1 MNRNSTVAA
10 IATPYGSGGISII
23 RISGS
28 EAVQIADR
36 VFSASSKKKLEDVPS
51 HTIHHGRVMSSDGKV
66 LDEVLVSVMRA
77 PKSYTGED
85 TVEINCHGG
94 IVVTNS
100 VLSAVV
106 EAGASLADRG
116 EFTKRAFLNGKLD
129 LSRAEAVIDV
139 INSRTALE
147 QSIAVN
153 HLGGRLS
160 EKINSLRERLI
171 ALIGHIQVLI
181 DYPDEDL
188 EPMSDTEFYD
198 SLKTLLHEA
207 EKLLKSS
214 DKGLIIRDGI
224 QTAIVGKP
232 NVGKSSLLNLLSG
245 QQKAI
250 VTDVEGTTRD
260 VIEQYVSFGNI
271 TLKLCDTAGIRRTDD
286 EVEAIGVQKSI
297 DYISNSD
304 LIIFMADAVSGLDSN
319 DYDII
324 RALHGKKVIALI
336 NKSECGSCVNADELK
351 EYFDICISFSVRSEA
366 GLPELEEAIKNLFDL
381 GLIEEGGADII
392 TSVRHRDALS
402 GAVASVASA
411 IEALESGLSPDMT
424 FIDIENAISSLGEIT
439 GQTVGEEIV
448 NKIFHAFCV
457 GK

>member
-1 MNRNSTVAA
+1 MKINSTIAA
-10 IATPYGSGGISII
+10 VATPYGSGGISII
-23 RISGS
+23 RISGDD
-28 EAVQIADR
+28 AVKIADR
-36 VFSASSKKKLEDVPS
+36 VFRASSGKKLADAKS
-51 HTIHHGRVMSSDGKV
+51 HTLHHGHIEDKSGKI
-66 LDEVLVSVMRA
+66 LDEVLASVMLA

-94 IVVTNS
+94 VVVTNS

-106 EAGASLADRG
+106 ESGASLADRG

-139 INSRTALE
+139 INSKTALE

-160 EKINSLRERLI
+160 EKIDSLRERLI
-171 ALIGHIQVLI
+171 RLTGHIQVLI

-188 EPMSDTEFYD
+188 EPLSDEQFSD
-198 SLKTLLHEA
+198 SLKKIYEEASGLLA
-207 EKLLKSS
+207 SS
-214 DKGLIIRDGI
+214 QMGLIIRDGI
-224 QTAIVGKP
+224 QTAIAGKP

-271 TLKLCDTAGIRRTDD
+271 TLKLCDTAGIRHTDD
-286 EVEAIGVQKSI
+286 KVEAIGVRKSI
-297 DYISNSD
+297 DYINESK
-304 LIIFMADAVSGLDSN
+304 LVIFMADAVSGLDEN
-319 DYDII
+319 DYDVINS
-324 RALHGKKVIALI
+324 LKGKNAIALI
-336 NKSECGSCVNADELK
+336 NKCESGSNVSIEELGK
-351 EYFDICISFSVRSEA
+351 YFDRCIEFSVKNEK
-366 GLPELEEAIKNLFDL
+366 GVEELESAIKEMFNL
-381 GLIEEGGADII
+381 GLIEDGGADVI
-392 TSVRHRDALS
+392 TNVRHKEALS
-402 GAVASVASA
+402 GAVGSIASA
-411 IEALESGLSPDMT
+411 IEALDSGFSPDMT

-439 GQTVGEEIV
+439 GLTVGEEIV
-448 NKIFHAFCV
+448 DKIFHAFCI